1 MWFPRAEFGARL
13 ARVQAAL
20 RERGLDALVGFQP
33 ETVTWVTGFYTRA
46 YSGFQFVIIPAEGEP
61 TLACRDV
68 SAFYVD
74 ATCAFP
80 KRAFWSD
87 GDDKNAFAVKTIRE
101 ALGESARVGLEM
113 GSWVLSLARYDA
125 LKTGLPRIGFVD
137 VGDMCAVMRLI
148 KSPAEIA
155 YQRQAARA
163 AEAGMQ
169 AAVDSAKVGASE
181 CDVAAAVCAAMVKA
195 GSDYPGPG
203 VMSSGERA
211 RHLHGGYSDRILETG
226 DTLQFEPT
234 PHVRHYNAR
243 FMRTIKV
250 GAATTEE
257 RRIADQLIAVQDRA
271 LAAVA
276 PGVPAA
282 TADRIYR
289 DGILATGLVSRY
301 TNKTFYSV
309 GLMMNPTDAEPLEAT
324 PNCTWKFQPGMTF
337 HSYLLVAGF
346 GFSETIAVTS
356 QGCERLTNFPRSL
369 IVT

>member
-13 ARVQAAL
+13 VRVQAAL
-20 RERGLDALVGFQP
+20 KERGLDALVGFQP
-33 ETVTWVTGFYTRA
+33 ETITWVTGFYTRA
-46 YSGFQFVIIPAEGEP
+46 YSGFQFVVIPASGEP

-80 KRAFWSD
+80 KCAFWSD
-87 GDDKNAFAVKTIRE
+87 GDDKNAFAVKVIRE
-101 ALGESARVGLEM
+101 ALGDSSRVGLEM
-113 GSWVLSLARYDA
+113 GSWVLSLARFDA
-125 LKTGLPRIGFVD
+125 LKSGLPRTSFVD
-137 VGDMCAVMRLI
+137 VGNMCAAMRLI

-155 YQRQAARA
+155 YQRTAARA

-169 AAVDSAKVGASE
+169 AAIDAATVGASE
-181 CDVAAAVCAAMVKA
+181 RDVAAAACAAMVKA

-211 RHLHGGYSDRILETG
+211 RHLHGGYTDRILEKG
-226 DTLQFEPT
+226 DTLQYEPT

-243 FMRTIKV
+243 FMRTIKIGV
-250 GAATTEE
+250 ATAEE
-257 RRIADQLIAVQDRA
+257 RRIADLLIAIQDRA
-271 LAAVA
+271 LGAVA

-282 TADRIYR
+282 EADRIYR
-289 DGILATGLVSRY
+289 DGILATGLVRRY

-324 PNCTWKFQPGMTF
+324 PHCTWQFQAGMTF
-337 HSYLLVAGF
+337 HSYLLVGSF
-346 GFSETIAVTS
+346 GFSETIAVTP
-356 QGCERLTNFPRSL
+356 QGCERLTNYPRAL